1 ELDFC
6 FADHVCAPFV
16 DGAVAFEYVTS
27 TVAPP
32 LSVSESTVV
41 VCPLTKTVPD
51 VAETWPAPAAV
62 VGAVQPLG
70 TSMVIA
76 PLVIPP
82 VAAVYVKVIEL
93 PVELRSAVVVA
104 VLSVP
109 EPCGAFWTSIDGE
122 DASAVYEPPPV
133 ERCRVPHD
141 CAPVEVGAVPVYV
154 IVSVEPA

>member
-1 ELDFC
+1 
-6 FADHVCAPFV
+6 
-16 DGAVAFEYVTS
+16 
-27 TVAPP
+27 
-32 LSVSESTVV
+32 
-41 VCPLTKTVPD
+41 
-51 VAETWPAPAAV
+51 
-62 VGAVQPLG
+62 LG

-93 PVELRSAVVVA
+93 PVERRSAVVVA

-154 IVSVEPA
+154 IVSVEPAVSVTLPTVTTWPLIEMLPALELTWP